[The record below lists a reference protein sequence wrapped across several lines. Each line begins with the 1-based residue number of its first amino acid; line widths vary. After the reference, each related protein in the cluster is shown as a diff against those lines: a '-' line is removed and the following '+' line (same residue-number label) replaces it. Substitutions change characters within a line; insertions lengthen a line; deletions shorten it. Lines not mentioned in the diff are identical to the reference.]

1 MLLLLNSFSSIS
13 QLCMEYNARTGK
25 YFKDCFKVEL
35 LEILP
40 FLRYHTSS
48 FPGEVHTV
56 RIILIFLY
64 WNRTGCSLSVI
75 ISFLQIN
82 MLVFLFKWRDC
93 KGRVVYIHSSWPLIC
108 SFMFISTKSIV
119 KLSPLWDK
127 DTAQEMSNCI
137 SWNFISEVPP
147 LLSCSFTHHKSFTTC
162 FL

>member
-1 MLLLLNSFSSIS
+1 MLQGGIIRDTTFP
-13 QLCMEYNARTGK
+13 YVP
-25 YFKDCFKVEL
+25 YF
-35 LEILP
+35 ILP
-40 FLRYHTSS
+40 WWGAYCENNSDFSVLKQNWLLFVCNY
-48 FPGEVHTV
+48 F
-56 RIILIFLY
+56 IFTNQY
-64 WNRTGCSLSVI
+64 VG
-75 ISFLQIN
+75 
-82 MLVFLFKWRDC
+82 FLFKWRDC
-93 KGRVVYIHSSWPLIC
+93 KGRIVYINIHSSWPLIC

>member
-25 YFKDCFKVEL
+25 YFTDCYKVEL

-40 FLRYHTSS
+40 FLMYHTSS

-64 WNRTGCSLSVI
+64 WNWLLFVCNYFIFTNQYVG
-75 ISFLQIN
+75 
-82 MLVFLFKWRDC
+82 FLFKWRDC
-93 KGRVVYIHSSWPLIC
+93 KGRIVYINIHSSWPLIC